1 MVNLKVAEV
10 KKILESLSQMYE
22 DKLKKNTFTQLERLM
37 NILKARNKSIFIE
50 KDLESDPSGIYN
62 LKLNDAHFLLKN
74 MLHLKN

>member
-37 NILKARNKSIFIE
+37 NILKAKNKSIFIE
-50 KDLESDPSGIYN
+50 KDLEANPLGLHN
-62 LKLNDAHFLLKN
+62 LMTEDT
-74 MLHLKN
+74 